1 MKNISYLKTS
11 QPYPIIAA
19 KIRGAKSRAGLM
31 GYPRFIPNAIP
42 SIAISNPMRIG
53 WMLSGI
59 SIRLSVITHTN
70 SAKNPVPTNWKKR
83 NDKIEWNEKLTKLFH
98 LIYIS
103 FKLNLILFNNK
114 QIFAMK
120 S

>member
-53 WMLSGI
+53 
-59 SIRLSVITHTN
+59 
-70 SAKNPVPTNWKKR
+70 
-83 NDKIEWNEKLTKLFH
+83 
-98 LIYIS
+98 
-103 FKLNLILFNNK
+103 
-114 QIFAMK
+114 
-120 S
+120 